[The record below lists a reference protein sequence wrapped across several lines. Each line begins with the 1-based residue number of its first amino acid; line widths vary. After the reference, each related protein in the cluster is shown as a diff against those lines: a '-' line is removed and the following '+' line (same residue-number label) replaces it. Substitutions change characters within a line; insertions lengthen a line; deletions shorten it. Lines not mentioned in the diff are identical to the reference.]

1 MPAPHRLVVVASL
14 TVALLTGGSV
24 GAQQSGSQAERDA
37 VRGQLDT
44 VNQDLDVLAATDA
57 EIRAELDRIDKA
69 LADQAT
75 KIADAR
81 TAAET
86 ARAAEAAADAEVATA
101 TAEVDELTVRARE
114 LAIQLYTRPADQ
126 ETILAVI
133 RAKPGD
139 AAKRLALARFRVED
153 ASELLDQLVAR
164 KGELESARRVAA
176 DARLAAELAAA
187 AEQARLEELQALR
200 VEQFAFAEDLANRIE
215 HKLFEAEFLR
225 SRDADLAAR
234 IEAEQRDLI
243 GRLPQG
249 PPPTPPPAPTP
260 PPSSGGGGSSSP
272 PTTTAPPSSSR
283 NPVVTPVETTW
294 VGGIE
299 VATSIAGQVR
309 NLLDAAAADGITLFG
324 YGYRDIFV
332 QIELR
337 KAHCGTSDYE
347 IWDMPSW
354 QCTPWVARPGTSMHE
369 SGLAIDFVADGDL
382 IRSRNN
388 IGYLWLE
395 ENAAQFGLYNLP
407 AEPWHWSTNG
417 R

>member
-1 MPAPHRLVVVASL
+1 MPHPRRLLTVA
-14 TVALLTGGSV
+14 TIAVALLTGGRV
-24 GAQQSGSQAERDA
+24 GAQQGGSQAERDA
-37 VRGQLDT
+37 VRSQLDT
-44 VNQDLDVLAATDA
+44 VSADLDVLAATDA
-57 EIRAELDRIDKA
+57 EIRAELDRIDTA
-69 LADQAT
+69 LANQAT

-81 TAAET
+81 TAAE
-86 ARAAEAAADAEVATA
+86 AAKVAEATADAEVATA

-164 KGELESARRVAA
+164 KGELEAARRVAA
-176 DARLAAELAAA
+176 DARLAAEQAAA

-234 IEAEQRDLI
+234 IEAEQRELI

-249 PPPTPPPAPTP
+249 PPPTPPPAAP
-260 PPSSGGGGSSSP
+260 PSGGGTS
-272 PTTTAPPSSSR
+272 PTTTAPPTGTTTPPTR
-283 NPVVTPVETTW
+283 TPVVTPVETTW

-309 NLLDAAAADGITLFG
+309 GLIDAAAADGITLWG

-337 KAHCGTSDYE
+337 RAHCGTSDYE

-369 SGLAIDFVADGDL
+369 SGLAIDFVSNGDL
-382 IRSRNN
+382 IRSQSNP
-388 IGYLWLE
+388 GFVWLS
-395 ENAAQFGLYNLP
+395 ENASRFGLYNLP

>member
-1 MPAPHRLVVVASL
+1 MPHPRRLFTVAAL
-14 TVALLTGGSV
+14 TVALLTSGTV
-24 GAQQSGSQAERDA
+24 GAQQGDSQAERNA
-37 VRGQLDT
+37 VRDQLDT
-44 VNQDLDVLAATDA
+44 VTSDLDVLAATDA
-57 EIRAELDRIDKA
+57 EIRAELDRIDAA

-81 TAAET
+81 TAAEM
-86 ARAAEAAADAEVATA
+86 AKAAEAEADAAVAAA
-101 TAEVDELTVRARE
+101 TAEVDELTARARE
-114 LAIQLYTRPADQ
+114 LAVQLYTRPADQ

-153 ASELLDQLVAR
+153 ANVLLAELVERKSDLEVAR
-164 KGELESARRVAA
+164 RAAA
-176 DARLAAELAAA
+176 DARLAAEQA
-187 AEQARLEELQALR
+187 AEAEQQRLDELQAMR

-225 SRDADLAAR
+225 GRDAELAAR

-249 PPPTPPPAPTP
+249 PPPAPPTTTPPPTD
-260 PPSSGGGGSSSP
+260 GGSAPP

-299 VATSIAGQVR
+299 VATSVAGQVR
-309 NLLDAAAADGITLFG
+309 AMLDAAAAGGIDLWG
-324 YGYRDIFV
+324 YGYRDIYV

-337 KAHCGTSDYE
+337 RAHCGTSDYE

-369 SGLAIDFVADGDL
+369 LGLAIDFVANGDL
-382 IRSRNN
+382 IRSQSNP
-388 IGYLWLE
+388 GFVWLSN
-395 ENAAQFGLYNLP
+395 NAAEFGFYNLP
-407 AEPWHWSTNG
+407 VEPWHWSTNG

>member
-57 EIRAELDRIDKA
+57 EIRAELDRIDTA

-81 TAAET
+81 TAAEA

-200 VEQFAFAEDLANRIE
+200 VEQFAFAEDLAARIE

-243 GRLPQG
+243 GRLPTG
-249 PPPTPPPAPTP
+249 P
-260 PPSSGGGGSSSP
+260 PPSSGGGESTSP
-272 PTTTAPPSSSR
+272 PTTTAPPSSTR

>member
-1 MPAPHRLVVVASL
+1 VPHPTRLLTVAVL
-14 TVALLTGGSV
+14 TVALLTGGTV
-24 GAQQSGSQAERDA
+24 GAQQSGSESERNA
-37 VRGQLDT
+37 VRDQLGSVT
-44 VNQDLDVLAATDA
+44 ADLDVLAATDA
-57 EIRAELDRIDKA
+57 EIRAELDRIDAA

-86 ARAAEAAADAEVATA
+86 AKASEAAADAAVATA
-101 TAEVDELTVRARE
+101 TAEVDALTVRARE
-114 LAIQLYTRPADQ
+114 LAVQLYTRPADQ

-133 RAKPGD
+133 RATPGD

-153 ASELLDQLVAR
+153 ANVLLAELIAR
-164 KGELESARRVAA
+164 KVDLETARRSAA
-176 DARLAAELAAA
+176 DARLAAEQAAA
-187 AEQARLEELQALR
+187 AEQERLDELQALR

-225 SRDADLAAR
+225 GRDAELAAR

-249 PPPTPPPAPTP
+249 PPPTTAPPTTAPPT
-260 PPSSGGGGSSSP
+260 GGGSTP
-272 PTTTAPPSSSR
+272 PQTTAPPSSSR

-299 VATSIAGQVR
+299 VATSIAGQVQAM
-309 NLLDAAAADGITLFG
+309 LSAAAADGIGLWG
-324 YGYRDIFV
+324 YGYRDIYV

-337 KAHCGTSDYE
+337 RAHCGTSDYE

-369 SGLAIDFVADGDL
+369 FGLAIDFVANGDL
-382 IRSRNN
+382 IRSQSSP
-388 IGYLWLE
+388 GFVWLSN
-395 ENAAQFGLYNLP
+395 NAARFGLYNLP
-407 AEPWHWSTNG
+407 SEPWHWSTNG